1 MGRLK
6 GRAICIATDAGLMQN
21 DFVYNHQVKQAELI
35 VEHIE
40 LLQHQ
45 SAKDGVQALASK
57 LMTLSPQL
65 YVQLLCHIE
74 LKLDVLHKAIPYY
87 AQRIP
92 MTLSHF
98 KWLIDFKNAVKP
110 DYEDLIQAL
119 TRVLLQTRSLH
130 DPIPWV
136 NEWNDRGLQN
146 NILQDGGP
154 TYLREVYKLPT
165 SRDSNPLNLGKIF
178 EKMEFID
185 SKKSVG
191 IQIIDLI
198 SSGVRRCL
206 KKEFHDNHTAAI
218 LLGNLMIQGKH
229 NKSPIHFISFSDE
242 SEGVLDDLTSEYV
255 KLMIKHCKPMISNTS
270 I

>member
-1 MGRLK
+1 KKNIRKKLNCAISLNHHILSFSKKWVSLK

-21 DFVYNHQVKQAELI
+21 DFVYNHQVKQAALI

-74 LKLDVLHKAIPYY
+74 LKLDVLHKTIPYY

-146 NILQDGGP
+146 NILQD
-154 TYLREVYKLPT
+154 
-165 SRDSNPLNLGKIF
+165 
-178 EKMEFID
+178 
-185 SKKSVG
+185 
-191 IQIIDLI
+191 
-198 SSGVRRCL
+198 
-206 KKEFHDNHTAAI
+206 
-218 LLGNLMIQGKH
+218 
-229 NKSPIHFISFSDE
+229 
-242 SEGVLDDLTSEYV
+242 
-255 KLMIKHCKPMISNTS
+255 
-270 I
+270 